1 MQGTKMI
8 KNTAQNAYYLRLLQ
22 ELAHCQLVLQRHV
35 VDESLEVER
44 GLAVEGLPKRGRSK
58 SLDKSFLFDI
68 LFRDIVGWLA
78 SCGGWISVSTCSRA
92 SRTLTFVGGAIF
104 TWLGADVAF
113 SQVVI
118 PIIIAN
124 NKVSRS

>member
-1 MQGTKMI
+1 
-8 KNTAQNAYYLRLLQ
+8 
-22 ELAHCQLVLQRHV
+22 
-35 VDESLEVER
+35 VDESLEVE
-44 GLAVEGLPKRGRSK
+44 GSLAVEGLPKRGRSE

-68 LFRDIVGWLA
+68 LLRDIVGWLA

-92 SRTLTFVGGAIF
+92 SRTLTSVACAII